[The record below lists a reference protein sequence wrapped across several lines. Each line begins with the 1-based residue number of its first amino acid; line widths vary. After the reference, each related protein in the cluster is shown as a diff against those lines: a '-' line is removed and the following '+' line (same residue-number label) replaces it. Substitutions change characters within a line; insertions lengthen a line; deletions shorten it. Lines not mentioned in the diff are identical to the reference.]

1 MQGLGFEPR
10 TQKKNPIS
18 LQTKKKDITI
28 YVLFF
33 LSLFDVNGDGLHMF
47 FLEEMK
53 YMQEFEW

>member
-1 MQGLGFEPR
+1 MQGPGFEPR

-18 LQTKKKDITI
+18 LQTKKKNITI

-33 LSLFDVNGDGLHMF
+33 LSLFDVNGDGLYMF

-53 YMQEFEW
+53 YMQ